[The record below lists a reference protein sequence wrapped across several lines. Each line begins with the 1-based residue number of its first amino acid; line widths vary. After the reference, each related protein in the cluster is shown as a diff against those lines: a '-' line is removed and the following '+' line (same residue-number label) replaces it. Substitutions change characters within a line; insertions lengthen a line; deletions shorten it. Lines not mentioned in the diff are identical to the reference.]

1 MSKTQPKFE
10 THPAVVDA
18 VRKASLYSVQVRFE
32 EHLHNNTLEVICFS
46 ETKRNRIVITHLDF
60 MLHGEEIIADAINK
74 MVNEFSVN
82 DRARIAT
89 LELELRDYKAAVKD
103 LAFQLEM
110 TKDVDKATAIR
121 IDKIRSGALKQAS
134 RHVMDFGV
142 PRSGA
147 ELERLCKEI
156 EELKTT
162 KDLAISEALQK
173 MQEAFGNER

>member
-10 THPAVVDA
+10 KYPAIQEA
-18 VRKASLYSVQVRFE
+18 IRKASMYSVQVRFE
-32 EHLHNNTLEVICFS
+32 DHLYNNTLEIICFS
-46 ETKRNRIVITHLDF
+46 ETKRSRVVVNHFDF
-60 MLHGEEIIADAINK
+60 IMDGEEIIADAINK
-74 MVNEFSVN
+74 MAKEFDIN

-89 LELELRDYKAAVKD
+89 LESELRDYKAAVKD

-110 TKDVDKATAIR
+110 TKDVDKAAAIR
-121 IDKIRSGALKQAS
+121 IDKIRSTALKQAS

-173 MQEAFGNER
+173 MQEAFGK